1 MTNTFF
7 VTADWLSAHLND
19 DDIQLID
26 ARMPLAGQENL
37 RDIHAEFIAS
47 HLPGAL
53 FFDIDALSDHAS
65 PLPHTMPSA
74 EKFSADMQALGIN
87 REKHLVVYDEGN
99 LFSAP
104 RAWWMLRT
112 FGVQKVS
119 ILAGGFHQWKAQGR
133 ELESGVP
140 TPKPASFSAQLDPRV
155 IKNANDVLL
164 ATQTQSAQIV
174 DARAAARFR
183 GEVAE
188 PRAGLRQGHIPGS
201 HNVPWGD
208 LVKDGALKPNEELK
222 TIFAAAG
229 VSFEQ
234 PIIVSCGS
242 GVTAAVVVLALTTL
256 QVNGVALYDGSWSE
270 WGAREEL
277 PISR

>member
-7 VTADWLSAHLND
+7 VTADWLSAHLSD
-19 DDIQLID
+19 DDVQLID
-26 ARMPLAGQENL
+26 ARMPPAGQENL

-53 FFDIDALSDHAS
+53 FFDIDALSDHTS
-65 PLPHTMPSA
+65 PLPHMMPSD
-74 EKFSADMQALGIN
+74 EKFSADMQALGVN

-112 FGVQKVS
+112 FGANKVS

-140 TPKPASFSAQLDPRV
+140 TPKPATFSAQLAPSV
-155 IKNANDVLL
+155 VKNANDVLL
-164 ATQTQSAQIV
+164 VTQTHSAQIV

-208 LVKDGALKPNEELK
+208 LVKDGALKSNEELK
-222 TIFAAAG
+222 AIFAAAG

-270 WGAREEL
+270 WGANPEL
-277 PISR
+277 PIER

>member
-7 VTADWLSAHLND
+7 VTADWLSAHLSD

-26 ARMPLAGQENL
+26 ARMPPAGQENL

-53 FFDIDALSDHAS
+53 FFDIDALSDHTS
-65 PLPHTMPSA
+65 PLPHMMPSA
-74 EKFSADMQALGIN
+74 EKFSADMQALGVN

-112 FGVQKVS
+112 FGASKVS

-140 TPKPASFSAQLDPRV
+140 TPKPATFSAQLDPSV
-155 IKNANDVLL
+155 VKNANDVLL
-164 ATQTQSAQIV
+164 VTQTHSAQIV

-208 LVKDGALKPNEELK
+208 LVKDGALKSNEELK
-222 TIFAAAG
+222 AIFAAAG

-270 WGAREEL
+270 WGANPEL
-277 PISR
+277 PIER

>member
-7 VTADWLSAHLND
+7 VTADWLSAHLSD

-26 ARMPLAGQENL
+26 ARMPPAGQENL

-53 FFDIDALSDHAS
+53 FFDIDAISDHTS

-74 EKFSADMQALGIN
+74 EKFFADMQALGVN
-87 REKHLVVYDEGN
+87 RAKHLVIYDEGN

-112 FGVQKVS
+112 FGANKVS

-140 TPKPASFSAQLDPRV
+140 TPKPASFSAQLDPSV

-164 ATQTQSAQIV
+164 ATQTHSAQIV

-183 GEVAE
+183 GEVTE

-208 LVKDGALKPNEELK
+208 LVKDGALKSNEELK
-222 TIFAAAG
+222 AIFAAAG
-229 VSFEQ
+229 VTFEQ

-270 WGAREEL
+270 WGANPEL
-277 PISR
+277 PIER

>member
-7 VTADWLSAHLND
+7 VTADWLSAHLSD

-26 ARMPLAGQENL
+26 ARMPPAGQENL

-53 FFDIDALSDHAS
+53 FFDIDALSDHSS
-65 PLPHTMPSA
+65 PLPHMMPSA
-74 EKFSADMQALGIN
+74 EKFSADMQALGVN
-87 REKHLVVYDEGN
+87 QEKHLVVYDEGN

-112 FGVQKVS
+112 FGANKVS
-119 ILAGGFHQWKAQGR
+119 ILAGGFHQWKAQGY

-140 TPKPASFSAQLDPRV
+140 TPKPASFSAQLDPNV

-164 ATQTQSAQIV
+164 VTQTHSAQIV

-208 LVKDGALKPNEELK
+208 LVKDGALKSNEELK
-222 TIFAAAG
+222 AIFAAAG
-229 VSFEQ
+229 VTFEQ

-270 WGAREEL
+270 WGANPEL
-277 PISR
+277 PIER

>member
-7 VTADWLSAHLND
+7 VTADWLSAHLSD
-19 DDIQLID
+19 DDVQLID
-26 ARMPLAGQENL
+26 ARMPPAGQENL

-53 FFDIDALSDHAS
+53 FFDIDALSDHTS
-65 PLPHTMPSA
+65 PLPHMMPSD
-74 EKFSADMQALGIN
+74 EKFSADMQALGVN

-112 FGVQKVS
+112 FGANKVS

-140 TPKPASFSAQLDPRV
+140 TPKPATFSAQLAPSV
-155 IKNANDVLL
+155 VKNANDVLL
-164 ATQTQSAQIV
+164 VTQTHSAQIV

-201 HNVPWGD
+201 HNVPWRD
-208 LVKDGALKPNEELK
+208 LVKDGALKSNEELK
-222 TIFAAAG
+222 AIFAAAG

-270 WGAREEL
+270 WGANPEL
-277 PISR
+277 PIER

>member
-53 FFDIDALSDHAS
+53 FFDIDALSDHTS

-74 EKFSADMQALGIN
+74 EKFSADMQTLGVN
-87 REKHLVVYDEGN
+87 RAKHLVIYDEGN

-112 FGVQKVS
+112 FGANKVS

-140 TPKPASFSAQLDPRV
+140 TPKPASFSAQLDPSV

-164 ATQTQSAQIV
+164 ATQTHSAQIV

-183 GEVAE
+183 GEVTE

-208 LVKDGALKPNEELK
+208 LVKDGALKSNEELK
-222 TIFAAAG
+222 AIFAAAG

-270 WGAREEL
+270 WGANPEL
-277 PISR
+277 PIER

>member
-7 VTADWLSAHLND
+7 VTADWLSAHLSD
-19 DDIQLID
+19 DDVQLID
-26 ARMPLAGQENL
+26 ARMPPAGQENL

-53 FFDIDALSDHAS
+53 FFDIDALSDHTS
-65 PLPHTMPSA
+65 PLPHMMPSA
-74 EKFSADMQALGIN
+74 EKFSADMQALGVN

-112 FGVQKVS
+112 FGASKVS

-140 TPKPASFSAQLDPRV
+140 TPKPATFSAQLDPSV
-155 IKNANDVLL
+155 VKNANDILL
-164 ATQTQSAQIV
+164 VTQTHSAQIV
-174 DARAAARFR
+174 DARAAARFK

-208 LVKDGALKPNEELK
+208 LVKDGALKSNEELK
-222 TIFAAAG
+222 AIFAAAG

-270 WGAREEL
+270 WGANPKL
-277 PISR
+277 PIER

>member
-7 VTADWLSAHLND
+7 VTADWLSAHLSD

-26 ARMPLAGQENL
+26 ARMPPAGQENL

-53 FFDIDALSDHAS
+53 FFDIDAISDHTS

-74 EKFSADMQALGIN
+74 EKFSADMQALGVN
-87 REKHLVVYDEGN
+87 RAKHLVIYDEGN

-112 FGVQKVS
+112 FGANKVS

-140 TPKPASFSAQLDPRV
+140 TPKPASFSAQLDPSV

-164 ATQTQSAQIV
+164 ATQTHSAQIV

-183 GEVAE
+183 GEVTE

-208 LVKDGALKPNEELK
+208 LVKDGALKSNEELK
-222 TIFAAAG
+222 AIFAAAG
-229 VSFEQ
+229 VTFEQ

-270 WGAREEL
+270 WGANPEL
-277 PISR
+277 PIER

>member
-7 VTADWLSAHLND
+7 VTADWLSAHLSD
-19 DDIQLID
+19 DDVQLID
-26 ARMPLAGQENL
+26 ARMPPAGQENL

-53 FFDIDALSDHAS
+53 FFDIDALSDHTS
-65 PLPHTMPSA
+65 PLPHMMPSA
-74 EKFSADMQALGIN
+74 EKFSADMQALGVN

-112 FGVQKVS
+112 FGASKVS

-140 TPKPASFSAQLDPRV
+140 TPKPATFSAQLDPSV
-155 IKNANDVLL
+155 VKNANDVLL
-164 ATQTQSAQIV
+164 VTQTHSAQIV

-208 LVKDGALKPNEELK
+208 LVKDGALKSNEELK
-222 TIFAAAG
+222 AIFAAAG

-270 WGAREEL
+270 WGANPEL
-277 PISR
+277 PIER

>member
-7 VTADWLSAHLND
+7 VTADWLSAHLSD

-26 ARMPLAGQENL
+26 ARMPPAGQENL

-53 FFDIDALSDHAS
+53 FFDIDAISDHTS

-74 EKFSADMQALGIN
+74 EKFSADMQALGVN
-87 REKHLVVYDEGN
+87 RAKHLVIYDEGN

-112 FGVQKVS
+112 FGANKVS

-140 TPKPASFSAQLDPRV
+140 TPIPASFSAQLDPSV

-164 ATQTQSAQIV
+164 ATQTHSAQIV

-183 GEVAE
+183 GEVTE

-208 LVKDGALKPNEELK
+208 LVKDGALKSNEELK
-222 TIFAAAG
+222 AIFAAAG
-229 VSFEQ
+229 VTFEQ

-270 WGAREEL
+270 WGANPEL
-277 PISR
+277 PIER

>member
-19 DDIQLID
+19 DDIQLIN

-53 FFDIDALSDHAS
+53 FFDIDALSDHTS

-74 EKFSADMQALGIN
+74 EKFSADMQTLGVN
-87 REKHLVVYDEGN
+87 RAKHLVIYDEGN

-112 FGVQKVS
+112 FGANKVS

-140 TPKPASFSAQLDPRV
+140 TPKPASFSAQLDPSV

-164 ATQTQSAQIV
+164 ATQTHSAQIV

-183 GEVAE
+183 GEVTE

-208 LVKDGALKPNEELK
+208 LVKDGALKSNEELK
-222 TIFAAAG
+222 AIFAAAG

-270 WGAREEL
+270 WGANPEL
-277 PISR
+277 PIER

>member
-7 VTADWLSAHLND
+7 VTADWLSAHLSD
-19 DDIQLID
+19 DDVQLID
-26 ARMPLAGQENL
+26 ARMPPAGQENL

-53 FFDIDALSDHAS
+53 FFDIDALSDHTS

-74 EKFSADMQALGIN
+74 EKFSADMQALGVN

-112 FGVQKVS
+112 FGASKVS

-140 TPKPASFSAQLDPRV
+140 TPKPATFSAQLDPSV
-155 IKNANDVLL
+155 VKNANDVLL
-164 ATQTQSAQIV
+164 VTQTHNAQIV
-174 DARAAARFR
+174 DARAAARFK

-208 LVKDGALKPNEELK
+208 LVKDGALKSNEELK
-222 TIFAAAG
+222 AIFAAAG
-229 VSFEQ
+229 VSFKQ

-270 WGAREEL
+270 WGANPEL
-277 PISR
+277 PIER

>member
-53 FFDIDALSDHAS
+53 FFDIDALSDHTS

-74 EKFSADMQALGIN
+74 EKFSADMQTLGVN
-87 REKHLVVYDEGN
+87 RAKHLVIYDEGN

-112 FGVQKVS
+112 FGANKVS

-140 TPKPASFSAQLDPRV
+140 TPKPASFSAQLDPSV

-164 ATQTQSAQIV
+164 VTQTHSAQIV

-183 GEVAE
+183 GEVTE

-208 LVKDGALKPNEELK
+208 LVKDGALKSNEELK
-222 TIFAAAG
+222 AIFAAAG
-229 VSFEQ
+229 VTFEQ

-270 WGAREEL
+270 WGANPEL
-277 PISR
+277 PIER

>member
-74 EKFSADMQALGIN
+74 EKFSTDMQALGIN

-112 FGVQKVS
+112 FGAQKVS

-133 ELESGVP
+133 ELESGLP

-208 LVKDGALKPNEELK
+208 LVKDGALKPHEELK

>member
-7 VTADWLSAHLND
+7 VTADWLSAHLSD
-19 DDIQLID
+19 DDVQLID
-26 ARMPLAGQENL
+26 ARMPPAGQENL

-53 FFDIDALSDHAS
+53 FFDIDALSDHTS
-65 PLPHTMPSA
+65 PLPHMMPSA
-74 EKFSADMQALGIN
+74 EKFSADMQALGVN

-112 FGVQKVS
+112 FGANKVS

-140 TPKPASFSAQLDPRV
+140 TPKPATFSAQLDPSV
-155 IKNANDVLL
+155 VKNANDVLL
-164 ATQTQSAQIV
+164 VTQTHSAQIV

-208 LVKDGALKPNEELK
+208 LVKDGALKSNEELK
-222 TIFAAAG
+222 AIFAAAG
-229 VSFEQ
+229 VSFKQ

-256 QVNGVALYDGSWSE
+256 QVNGVAL
-270 WGAREEL
+270 
-277 PISR
+277 

>member
-7 VTADWLSAHLND
+7 VTADWLSAHLSD

-53 FFDIDALSDHAS
+53 FFDIDALSDHTS

-74 EKFSADMQALGIN
+74 EKFSADMQMLGVN
-87 REKHLVVYDEGN
+87 RAKHLVIYDEGN

-112 FGVQKVS
+112 FGANKVS
-119 ILAGGFHQWKAQGR
+119 ILAGGFHQWKAQGY

-140 TPKPASFSAQLDPRV
+140 TPQPASFSAQLDPNV

-164 ATQTQSAQIV
+164 VTQTHSAQIV

-183 GEVAE
+183 GEVTE

-208 LVKDGALKPNEELK
+208 LVKDGALKSNEELK
-222 TIFAAAG
+222 AIFAAAG
-229 VSFEQ
+229 VRFEQ

-270 WGAREEL
+270 WGANPEL
-277 PISR
+277 PIER

>member
-7 VTADWLSAHLND
+7 VTADWLSAHLSD
-19 DDIQLID
+19 DDVQLID
-26 ARMPLAGQENL
+26 ARMPPAGQENL

-53 FFDIDALSDHAS
+53 FFDIDALSDHTS
-65 PLPHTMPSA
+65 PLPHMMPSA
-74 EKFSADMQALGIN
+74 EKFSADMQALGVN

-112 FGVQKVS
+112 FGANKVS

-140 TPKPASFSAQLDPRV
+140 TPKPATFSAQLDPSV
-155 IKNANDVLL
+155 VKNANDVLL
-164 ATQTQSAQIV
+164 VTQTHSAQIV
-174 DARAAARFR
+174 DARAAARFK
-183 GEVAE
+183 GEIAE

-208 LVKDGALKPNEELK
+208 LVKDGALKSNEELK
-222 TIFAAAG
+222 AIFAAAG

-270 WGAREEL
+270 WGANSEL
-277 PISR
+277 PIER

>member
-7 VTADWLSAHLND
+7 VTADWLSAHLSD

-26 ARMPLAGQENL
+26 ARMPPAGQENL

-53 FFDIDALSDHAS
+53 FFDIDALSDHSS
-65 PLPHTMPSA
+65 PLPHMMPSA
-74 EKFSADMQALGIN
+74 EKFSADMQALGVN

-112 FGVQKVS
+112 FGANKVS
-119 ILAGGFHQWKAQGR
+119 ILAGGFHQWKAQGY
-133 ELESGVP
+133 ELESGMP
-140 TPKPASFSAQLDPRV
+140 TPKPASFSAQLDPTV
-155 IKNANDVLL
+155 VKNANDVLL
-164 ATQTQSAQIV
+164 ATQTHSAQIV
-174 DARAAARFR
+174 DARAAARFK
-183 GEVAE
+183 GEVPE

-208 LVKDGALKPNEELK
+208 LVKDGELK
-222 TIFAAAG
+222 SNQELKAIFAAAG

-270 WGAREEL
+270 WGANPEL
-277 PISR
+277 PIEC